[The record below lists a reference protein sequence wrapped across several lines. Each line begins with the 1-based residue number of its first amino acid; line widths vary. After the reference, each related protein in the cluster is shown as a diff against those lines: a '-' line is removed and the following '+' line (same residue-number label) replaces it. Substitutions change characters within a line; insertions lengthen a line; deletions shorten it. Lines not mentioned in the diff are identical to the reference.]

1 MKTKLLATLVM
12 LLAVLG
18 ACAGSYA
25 DDEHYVIQEAS
36 RRGMKLIT
44 RQQAI
49 DIAMKRLESGTR
61 DVHIKDI
68 DLDDDFGHSDEFRPV
83 YELECV
89 ANGQEYDIVIDAVTS
104 EILKFKLDD

>member
-1 MKTKLLATLVM
+1 MKTKLLAALVM

-18 ACAGSYA
+18 ACAVSYA

-49 DIAMKRLESGTR
+49 DIAMNRLGAGSK
-61 DVHIKDI
+61 DVHIKEI
-68 DLDDDFGHSDEFRPV
+68 DLDDDFGRSNEFRPV
-83 YELECV
+83 YELECIS
-89 ANGQEYDIVIDAVTS
+89 NGQEYEITIDAVTS
-104 EILKFKLDD
+104 EILKFKLDN